1 MKNNL
6 LLVFLALACIASVAY
21 SGTITANSNDAV
33 DIYQL
38 RKELVRAVNNK
49 CLTAAGLK
57 YNATDKECF
66 ATTNT
71 ITTVHS
77 GVLNSVAAVAS
88 QAFSATTPVIPAGK
102 RGYII
107 IGVNSSD
114 VYSSKHSQPVSYDHE
129 LIVPLLD
136 EGIAPVGLIK
146 IVAGADGSFTPG
158 TTELDDASCT
168 ITITDL
174 HSIPLSLDMK
184 QR

>member
-21 SGTITANSNDAV
+21 SGTITANSNDAP

-49 CLTAAGLK
+49 CLLAAGLK
-57 YNATDKECF
+57 YNATAPAKLE
-66 ATTNT
+66 TVNT

-77 GVLNSVAAVAS
+77 GMLNSVAAVS
-88 QAFSATTPVIPAGK
+88 SFTFSDTTAVPAGK
-102 RGYII
+102 QAYIVV
-107 IGVNSSD
+107 GVNSSD
-114 VYSSKHSQPVSYDHE
+114 VFSTKHSQAVSYEHE
-129 LIVPLLD
+129 LLVPMLD

-146 IVAGADGSFTPG
+146 VVVGSTGVFTPN
-158 TTELDDASCT
+158 TTGLNDASCT

-174 HSIPLSLDMK
+174 HSLPLSLNVK

>member
-1 MKNNL
+1 MKNLIL
-6 LLVFLALACIASVAY
+6 LAIAVVLCVATAQG
-21 SGTITANSNDAV
+21 GTITPSSNDAP

-49 CLTAAGLK
+49 CLLAAGLK
-57 YNATDKECF
+57 YNATDTECF

-77 GVLNSVAAVAS
+77 GVFNSVSAVAS

-102 RGYII
+102 RGYIVV
-107 IGVNSSD
+107 GVSAAD
-114 VYSSKHSQPVSYDHE
+114 AYSSKHSQPVSYDHE
-129 LIVPLLD
+129 LIIPMLD

-158 TTELDDASCT
+158 TTGLNDASCT
-168 ITITDL
+168 ITITDM
-174 HSIPLSLDMK
+174 HSLPLSLDLR

>member
-6 LLVFLALACIASVAY
+6 LLVFIALVCIVSVAY
-21 SGTITANSNDAV
+21 SGTITANSNDAG
-33 DIYQL
+33 DIFQL

-49 CLTAAGLK
+49 CLLAAGLK
-57 YNATDKECF
+57 FNATDKECF

-77 GVLNSVAAVAS
+77 GVFNSVSAVAS
-88 QAFSATTPVIPAGK
+88 QAFSATTPVIPVGK
-102 RGYII
+102 RGYIV
-107 IGVNSSD
+107 IGVNAAD

-129 LIVPLLD
+129 LVVPMLD

-146 IVAGADGSFTPG
+146 IVANSGAFTPG
-158 TTELDDASCT
+158 TTELDDAGCT

-174 HSIPLSLDMK
+174 HSLPLSLNIK

>member
-1 MKNNL
+1 MKNL
-6 LLVFLALACIASVAY
+6 ILLVCVALVCVSVAY
-21 SGTITANSNDAV
+21 GGTITPSSNDAV

-49 CLTAAGLK
+49 CLLAAGLK
-57 YNATDKECF
+57 YNATDTECF

-77 GVLNSVAAVAS
+77 GMLNSAAAVAS
-88 QAFSATTPVIPAGK
+88 QAFSATTPVIAAGK

-114 VYSSKHSQPVSYDHE
+114 VYSSKHSQAVSYDHE

-158 TTELDDASCT
+158 TTGLDDASCT
-168 ITITDL
+168 ITITDM
-174 HSIPLSLDMK
+174 HSLPLSLDLR

>member
-1 MKNNL
+1 MKNLIL
-6 LLVFLALACIASVAY
+6 LAIAVVLCVVTAQG
-21 SGTITANSNDAV
+21 GTITPSSNDAG

-49 CLTAAGLK
+49 CLLAAGLK
-57 YNATDKECF
+57 YNATDAKCF

-77 GVLNSVAAVAS
+77 GVLNSVSAVAS

-102 RGYII
+102 RGYIVV
-107 IGVNSSD
+107 GVSAAD
-114 VYSSKHSQPVSYDHE
+114 AYSSKHSQPVSYDHE
-129 LIVPLLD
+129 LIIPMLD

-158 TTELDDASCT
+158 TTGLNDASCT

-174 HSIPLSLDMK
+174 HSLPLSLNVK